1 MNKSKQ
7 IIGAL
12 ISLNLSVNLIG
23 CEKIFNTSEISSNN
37 ESNEYTSTETTTES
51 REITEEDIKKMRSYI
66 DVIVQSLN
74 NKDVENI
81 KKVFDETTL
90 QEITIFDKRMN
101 HVFDMLDS
109 EIIRIEECELVKLE
123 VSKRYKV
130 YASYNVFTKE
140 QELILDVCYI
150 PDSNIEKGGIY
161 AFSLS
166 DFDRAD
172 VEYIQGKPFIETIPG
187 IFSSDIQTI
196 EDNKLELW
204 SYYSQV
210 ELSIE
215 AANHTAVKLNAVGV
229 EKIETLTADV
239 EDWGGL
245 IMTVTDDLN
254 CKYYIITDEYGVNP
268 VICENDKNGREL
280 NFPYYEI
287 KVIE

>member
-7 IIGAL
+7 IIGVL

-66 DVIVQSLN
+66 DVIVKSLN
-74 NKDVENI
+74 NKDVESI

-90 QEITIFDKRMN
+90 QEITIFDERMN

-109 EIIRIEECELVKLE
+109 EIIRIEEYELVKLE
-123 VSKRYKV
+123 VCKCYKV

-166 DFDRAD
+166 NFDRED
-172 VEYIQGKPFIETIPG
+172 VEYTQGKPFLETIPG

-210 ELSIE
+210 DLSIE

-229 EKIETLTADV
+229 EKIEILIVDV